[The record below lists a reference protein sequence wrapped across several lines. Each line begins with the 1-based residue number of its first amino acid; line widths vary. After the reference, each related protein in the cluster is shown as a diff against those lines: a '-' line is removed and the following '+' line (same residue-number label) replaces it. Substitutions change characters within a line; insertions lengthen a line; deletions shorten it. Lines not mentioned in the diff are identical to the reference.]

1 MALMTTVR
9 ESKRKS
15 QLQAT
20 ADARAIALL
29 MTQSGLRE
37 DQARFVLALE
47 RGDIPLTGDVV
58 AVDADGQ
65 VVDLGP
71 FRQIDEE

>member
-1 MALMTTVR
+1 MAPMTTVR

-15 QLQAT
+15 ALQAT
-20 ADARAIALL
+20 TDARAIAVL
-29 MTQSGLRE
+29 MAQSGLTE

-47 RGDIPLTGDVV
+47 RGDIPPTGDVV

-65 VVDLGP
+65 VVDAAP